1 MGERQNTGACS
12 LIGIDAERLSVL
24 VHEVRSPVAA
34 LSAVAEAARETS
46 GAPLGR
52 RELVRLALAASAAI
66 QRIVADLAVASV
78 RPEPVDVGA
87 LASDAVSALRLG
99 GAEAEIRLGADL
111 PLVDGDHVRL
121 RQALD
126 NLLANAVLHG
136 AGGSPVV
143 VVVWR
148 VDTGI
153 ALSVSDSGKGM
164 SADQLGRIFETGAR
178 LDVSTPGSGLG
189 LPLALAIV
197 EAHGGTLTVV
207 STPNAGAT
215 FTITLPGSSAH
226 PAT

>member
-1 MGERQNTGACS
+1 MGERQNTGACP
-12 LIGIDAERLSVL
+12 LTGIDAERLSVL
-24 VHEVRSPVAA
+24 VHEVRSSVAA
-34 LSAVAEAARETS
+34 LSAVAKAARETS

-111 PLVDGDHVRL
+111 PLVDGDPVRL

-143 VVVWR
+143 VVAWR

-153 ALSVSDSGKGM
+153 ALSVSDSGRGM
-164 SADQLGRIFETGAR
+164 SADQLGRIFEIGVR

-207 STPNAGAT
+207 STPNAGST